1 MRDVGDQL
9 EGLIQFQ
16 GLNFRSSTVACKH
29 CGWTGTGGALEVPGL
44 AAMGQRVVY
53 ACPKC
58 MEAVAVHNGL
68 TDKEVMQ
75 EMAKIRH
82 ILAEELVGT
91 CPHPEE
97 NVSIPEAQPDFAA
110 IRAQLPT
117 AADAAAVSDETPGNV
132 NDNADDSANAKPAE
146 HGAGTPD
153 LDFETI
159 RARLKMPA

>member
-1 MRDVGDQL
+1 MREAIDQL

-16 GLNFRSSTVACKH
+16 GLNFRSTTVTCNH
-29 CGWTGTGGALEVPGL
+29 CGWSGTGGALEVPGL

-68 TDKEVMQ
+68 TDQEVMQ
-75 EMAKIRH
+75 EMAKIREV
-82 ILAEELVGT
+82 LAEELVGT

-97 NVSIPEAQPDFAA
+97 DVIVPKARPDFAT

-117 AADAAAVSDETPGNV
+117 AADAAAASNETPSNV
-132 NDNADDSANAKPAE
+132 DGNADDSANAKPAE
-146 HGAGTPD
+146 QGEGVPE

-159 RARLKMPA
+159 RARLKVSA